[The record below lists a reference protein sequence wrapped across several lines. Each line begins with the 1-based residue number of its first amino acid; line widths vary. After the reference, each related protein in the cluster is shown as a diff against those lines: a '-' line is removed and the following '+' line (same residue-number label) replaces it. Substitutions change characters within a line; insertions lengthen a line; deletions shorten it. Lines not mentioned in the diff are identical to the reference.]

1 MGKKKNTP
9 NPATIQE
16 LKDKFTT
23 TTTETVEI
31 QPNTQ
36 KSAQNQKNSENQKDQ
51 NQKGQ
56 KDQNEKDQ
64 TQRRTQEGTSDRSS
78 GRTYRVDMCPQCDLL
93 DIIVER
99 ALDTFEHNNPNLHLV
114 LKELRYCA
122 MEIGSCCGRPE
133 GSSYDSSRSTR
144 VFWDNL
150 EEQVEK
156 EKNRNI
162 PFKAPKYTKAPP
174 HKKEK
179 TEEEE

>member
-23 TTTETVEI
+23 TTDQTTVEM
-31 QPNTQ
+31 PPKNQ
-36 KSAQNQKNSENQKDQ
+36 KSAQNQKDAQ

-56 KDQNEKDQ
+56 NQKSA
-64 TQRRTQEGTSDRSS
+64 QEGTSCRSS

-99 ALDTFEHNNPNLHLV
+99 ALDTFENNNPNFHHV

-122 MEIGSCCGRPE
+122 MEIGNCCGRPE

-174 HKKEK
+174 PKKEK
-179 TEEEE
+179 TEEN